1 MMISANCVYNTKFGC
16 DRKDSGHLLY
26 IEDRKGER
34 SFVECRCNEC
44 TNIIY
49 NCVRLCITDE
59 SALFRKIKPSSLR
72 FCFTDENAGE
82 VGKILSDYYEQRHN
96 DGSTDL
102 NLIDTYTRGHLKR
115 GVE

>member
-1 MMISANCVYNTKFGC
+1 MNVPISFTTV
-16 DRKDSGHLLY
+16 SGYVSLMRALCL
-26 IEDRKGER
+26 GR
-34 SFVECRCNEC
+34 SN
-44 TNIIY
+44 
-49 NCVRLCITDE
+49 LH
-59 SALFRKIKPSSLR
+59 
-72 FCFTDENAGE
+72 ENAGE